1 MRKKKQCEEHLYIT
15 DLERGE
21 EYCGT
26 CGIVLTEKI
35 EDRQHEDSF
44 QSESGSK
51 SISRT
56 GPSLSLSM
64 HDKGLYTIIGDDKD
78 SSGHMLT
85 GRTKSTFHRL
95 RSWDKRS
102 KSVSLTRNFGAAF
115 TMLHGLKTKLGIPDN
130 VMEYTAYLYRKAV
143 SKQLVRGRSIAPILS
158 ATLYASCRANNTP
171 RSLDDIAKA
180 ANVRKR
186 TISRA
191 LRLIIRELG
200 LSLQQYDM
208 DDFLCRMIN
217 NLGLNEKI
225 KRDGLD
231 ILEKSKKIGL
241 SEGKNPVAFAA
252 ASLYVSCVIND
263 KHLSQGTIAEA
274 SGISTVTIRN
284 TTTQIKKKLKIRF

>member
-1 MRKKKQCEEHLYIT
+1 MKKKRQCEEHLYIT

-44 QSESGSK
+44 QSEPGPRSL
-51 SISRT
+51 SRT
-56 GPSLSLSM
+56 GPSISLSM

-78 SSGHMLT
+78 SSGHVLS
-85 GRTKSTFHRL
+85 GRAKSTFYRL
-95 RSWDKRS
+95 RAWDKRS
-102 KSVSLTRNFGAAF
+102 KSVSLTRNFGTAF

-143 SKQLVRGRSIAPILS
+143 SKQLVRGRSVAPILS
-158 ATLYASCRANNTP
+158 ASLYASCRATNTP

-191 LRLIIRELG
+191 LRLIVRELE
-200 LSLQQYDM
+200 LSLEQYDIE
-208 DDFLCRMIN
+208 DFLCRMIN
-217 NLGLNEKI
+217 NLGLSEKI
-225 KRDGLD
+225 KRDGLA
-231 ILEKSKKIGL
+231 ILDRSKKAGL

-252 ASLYVSCVIND
+252 ASLYVSCAIND
-263 KHLSQGTIAEA
+263 QNISQGAISEA
-274 SGISTVTIRN
+274 TGISTVTIRN
-284 TTTQIKKKLKIRF
+284 TTTQIKKKLKIQF